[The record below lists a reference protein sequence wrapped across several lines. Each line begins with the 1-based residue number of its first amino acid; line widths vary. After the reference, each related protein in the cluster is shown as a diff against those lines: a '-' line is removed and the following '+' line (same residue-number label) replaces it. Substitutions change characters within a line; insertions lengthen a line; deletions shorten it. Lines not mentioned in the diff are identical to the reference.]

1 MVTYKLTLKADGKVT
16 ETKKFYE
23 AEDASQELHS
33 ELAGRMARLDLSL
46 DGIIEDMWEYAF
58 NGVLN
63 SDRFTGRPYMIK
75 KNKNGL
81 LVEFKYEDTDGITY
95 EGKVTRST
103 K

>member
-1 MVTYKLTLKADGKVT
+1 MVTYKLTLKADGKVIDT
-16 ETKKFYE
+16 QKFYD
-23 AEDASQELHS
+23 AEDASHALH
-33 ELAGRMARLDLSL
+33 ENLAGKLARLDLSL

-58 NGVLN
+58 NGVLTSN
-63 SDRFTGRPYMIK
+63 RFTGRPYMIK

-81 LVEFKYEDTDGITY
+81 LVEYKYENTDGTTY